1 MKLLNSFSL
10 NMLQSLTSLIEVE
23 EISLDQ
29 AKDIVA
35 DNEIDSAVG
44 HSDTAAVFTEQLGV
58 EVPVNR
64 TTIVLE
70 KGEKVLV
77 GQYKGPRLPEGCTS
91 LPDGASIIWCLVS
104 VE

>member
-1 MKLLNSFSL
+1 MKILNAFSL
-10 NMLQSLTSLIEVE
+10 NMLQSLTSIIEVE

-29 AKDIVA
+29 AKDIVT
-35 DNEIDSAVG
+35 DNGIDSAVG

-64 TTIVLE
+64 ATIALE

-91 LPDGASIIWCLVS
+91 LPDGASINWCLVS

>member
-1 MKLLNSFSL
+1 MKILNAFSL
-10 NMLQSLTSLIEVE
+10 NMLQSLTSIIEVE

-29 AKDIVA
+29 AKDIVT
-35 DNEIDSAVG
+35 DNGIDSAVG

-64 TTIVLE
+64 ATIALE

-91 LPDGASIIWCLVS
+91 LPDGASINWCLVS
-104 VE
+104 VD